1 MTVQPLSCRGIAVLA
16 AIALAVVAGAALPS
30 PVAGADPVTYPSCP
44 VKEDPDCFLLNRV
57 NENVFAIPPG
67 QEGAVIARAH
77 AACEFMSTDHS
88 GTNPML
94 DYGVWFTRQ
103 PGGEAMLPPMSSGS
117 AAQFALYAAKAYCP
131 TLLP

>member
-1 MTVQPLSCRGIAVLA
+1 MIAQRLGRRV
-16 AIALAVVAGAALPS
+16 IPALVVAVVGSTAVVAT
-30 PVAGADPVTYPSCP
+30 AGADPVTYPPCP
-44 VKEDPDCFLLNRV
+44 VKENPDCFLLNRV
-57 NENVFAIPPG
+57 NENVFAIPAG
-67 QEGAVIARAH
+67 QEGRVIAQAR
-77 AACEFMSTDHS
+77 AACEFMATDHS

-103 PGGEAMLPPMSSGS
+103 PGGEAMTTSS